1 MVDTVT
7 FVILLVAYAAIMIY
21 IGYRGYKATKGVGDW
36 LVAGRRVGAWVVA
49 LSYGA
54 TFISAVAII
63 GFGGQAQAF
72 GLQLL
77 WLSTLVIIVGVII
90 AFIVFGYRTR
100 IMSKTLDALTFPE
113 LIAKRFNSRFI
124 QGFGGAIIAI
134 FLIAYTAAVFK
145 ATASLVQ
152 VTFGISYETSIIV
165 FTVVVAAYLLLGG
178 LFAVMWTDSVQG
190 LIMVVG
196 IGLLLAMVWAS
207 LGGVIPAN
215 EALAALGPAKY
226 APNGLTSASSF
237 GSVSFMLVTSLI
249 FGVGIGALAQPQL
262 AIRFMTAKSD
272 KVLRQGVP
280 IGAVFMFLT
289 VYVAF
294 TVGALSNVMFKNN
307 NIAIPTSADLVI
319 PTLINSLFPSWFV
332 FLFLFAILSASMST
346 ASSLFH
352 VSGSAVGRDLY
363 DKAWK
368 KGLGAQKSISV
379 TKIATLVVIVA
390 TLVLSLYPPDAVAY
404 LCTFAY
410 GAIAATFLAPF
421 VATLYWKRA
430 TREGIIASMVG
441 GLAATLLWYTFVYSK
456 TASVITHTNIAPPL
470 GLLDPLFIGI
480 PASFI
485 LVVIVSLMTKKPE
498 EEHIARAFTG
508 IS

>member
-1 MVDTVT
+1 MADTVS
-7 FVILLVAYAAIMIY
+7 FVFMLIAYSAIMIY
-21 IGYRGYKATKGVGDW
+21 IGYRGYKATKGATDW

-63 GFGGQAQAF
+63 GFGGQAQVF

-100 IMSKTLDALTFPE
+100 IMSKTLGALTFPE

-124 QGFGGAIIAI
+124 QGFGGAVIAI

-152 VTFGISYETSIIV
+152 ITFGISYETSIIV
-165 FTVVVAAYLLLGG
+165 FTVIVAAYLLLGG

-226 APNGLTSASSF
+226 APNGLTSVSSF

-262 AIRFMTAKSD
+262 AVRFMTAKND
-272 KVLRQGVP
+272 KVIRQGVP

-307 NIAIPTSADLVI
+307 GIAIPTSADLVI

-368 KGLGAQKSISV
+368 RGLAGKKSMSV
-379 TKIATLVVIVA
+379 TKIATVVVIAA

-430 TREGIIASMVG
+430 TRNGIIASMVG

-456 TASVITHTNIAPPL
+456 TASVITHTNVAPTL

-480 PASFI
+480 PVSFV
-485 LVVIVSLMTKKPE
+485 LVIIVSLMTKQLE
-498 EEHIARAFTG
+498 EEHVARAFNG

>member
-1 MVDTVT
+1 MADTVT
-7 FVILLVAYAAIMIY
+7 FVIMLIAYSAIMVY
-21 IGYRGYKATKGVGDW
+21 IGYRGYKSTKGVSDW

-63 GFGGQAQAF
+63 GFGGQAQVF

-100 IMSKTLDALTFPE
+100 IMSKTLGALTFPE

-124 QGFGGAIIAI
+124 QGFGGAVIAI

-152 VTFGISYETSIIV
+152 ITFGISYQTSIIV
-165 FTVVVAAYLLLGG
+165 FTVIVAAYLLLGG

-262 AIRFMTAKSD
+262 AIRFMTAKST

-280 IGAVFMFLT
+280 IGAIFMFLT

-307 NIAIPTSADLVI
+307 GIAIPTNADLVI

-368 KGLGAQKSISV
+368 KGLAGKKSMSV
-379 TKIATLVVIVA
+379 TQIATLVVIAA

-430 TREGIIASMVG
+430 TRLGIIASMVG

-456 TASVITHTNIAPPL
+456 TASVITHINIAPPL

-480 PASFI
+480 PVSFI

>member
-1 MVDTVT
+1 MADTVT
-7 FVILLVAYAAIMIY
+7 FVIMLVAFSAVMVY
-21 IGYRGYKATKGVGDW
+21 IGYRGYKATKGATDW

-63 GFGGQAQAF
+63 GFGGQAQVF

-124 QGFGGAIIAI
+124 QGFGGAVIAI

-165 FTVVVAAYLLLGG
+165 FTVIVAAYLLLGG
-178 LFAVMWTDSVQG
+178 LFAVMWTDSIQG

-262 AIRFMTAKSD
+262 AIRFMTAKND

-307 NIAIPTSADLVI
+307 GIAVSYTHLRAHETRHDLVCR
-319 PTLINSLFPSWFV
+319 L
-332 FLFLFAILSASMST
+332 
-346 ASSLFH
+346 
-352 VSGSAVGRDLY
+352 
-363 DKAWK
+363 
-368 KGLGAQKSISV
+368 
-379 TKIATLVVIVA
+379 
-390 TLVLSLYPPDAVAY
+390 
-404 LCTFAY
+404 
-410 GAIAATFLAPF
+410 
-421 VATLYWKRA
+421 
-430 TREGIIASMVG
+430 
-441 GLAATLLWYTFVYSK
+441 
-456 TASVITHTNIAPPL
+456 
-470 GLLDPLFIGI
+470 
-480 PASFI
+480 
-485 LVVIVSLMTKKPE
+485 
-498 EEHIARAFTG
+498 
-508 IS
+508 